1 MEKDF
6 PTTHTAVNTQGSCPV
21 QDRASL
27 PSPIQIPPSVI
38 SNNLPAAPSHPD
50 KSPSS
55 TTENNPEPKKFCNS
69 SHPSILTVS
78 KLMDPPPSLDG
89 SKSPVVSSK
98 PTSKTIST
106 KSSSTASN
114 ETPLVT
120 SPNSST
126 AQIPKI
132 SSFSKLSS
140 ALSTSANLACNTPTD
155 SSSSCSTAS
164 STMAPATSSTT
175 PKLTFASLAKRVIM
189 QERLRKAEEEANDEE
204 DDEEPE
210 EELSVE
216 QIKERAE
223 AGDARSQTRLGQH
236 YLILAEEKDTE
247 LNNQMAVN
255 WLIKAAKQGRKGAAR
270 ILQRCWIQR
279 KGITPENEADVRK
292 LSTES
297 KFELAVRKAAMMMYW
312 KLNPERKKKVAVA
325 EMLENVGQVNAVQ
338 GGTASRI
345 PAPTSG
351 QTQKVLESMVS
362 NESTQMVD
370 LDDFVE
376 MTKRYAQGIVP
387 PTPQNDS
394 QVTAKTK
401 SPARHDM
408 DEEHKAEL
416 VPSGYKKS
424 HRSCWSFGR
433 SGMMLNSKQNGA
445 IKKAMDMKS
454 RLMILQ
460 YPLHAVVEMKEHL
473 VDWASRAGVQWL
485 STVIPTQHV
494 NALIFFFIVS
504 NLTVDL
510 FAFVIPLL
518 VFYLSFISMI
528 ICTLRV
534 FQSSKTWE
542 NFRAL
547 TSLLIR
553 FEPGLDVEQAETNFG
568 WNNLEP
574 YLYFILSV
582 FFIIFSFPVADK
594 GWIPCS
600 ELSTVAIFFT
610 AVSYS
615 SLSPTAATYARRA
628 MIIEVASSLCCLT
641 QFLPEHMTVL
651 HLLGRTFATLPLGE
665 SVVLKLSLPCI
676 LYVYLFYLFFS
687 MARMRGFRGTYCF
700 LVPYLVCFM
709 WCEFS
714 VVLLQNSSAVGLIR
728 TCVAYFLFLF
738 ALPVLAFGLAAM
750 LFIQLFKWFLELE
763 LTKMVVTLV
772 VCAIPVTLRL
782 WTRFSMSILDVF
794 RSLTHRGPVKLIL
807 LCISMV
813 ILFFSIYVYHA
824 EGQKVYNSTLT
835 WSQYSQVCGPPAWE
849 TKGMAQTQLF
859 CSHLHGHRVTW
870 NGRFKH
876 VRVAETD
883 NGAQSVINMLP
894 VFMGDWLRC
903 LYGERYPKCEPKNA
917 TVANLTAANLAASSA
932 SSTASLPMLL
942 QMQEEEELCQIKAL
956 AKHTC
961 HIKRF
966 DSYRFEVTVGM
977 IRNGLA
983 EDPARDILLMA
994 SHEFRQVLLNLNPGN
1009 MVEFSTKLEGRL
1021 GARAPAFELKA
1032 IHCLDC
1038 VSSLLTGGR
1047 QVKIERDWRRTTMK
1061 ALKFAFDF
1069 FFSPFLSAKI
1079 PA

>member
-6 PTTHTAVNTQGSCPV
+6 LSTPTAVSTQGSSPV
-21 QDRASL
+21 GDGQRKIPQMSPRSKLTSASFTSASL
-27 PSPIQIPPSVI
+27 
-38 SNNLPAAPSHPD
+38 A
-50 KSPSS
+50 
-55 TTENNPEPKKFCNS
+55 CNS
-69 SHPSILTVS
+69 LT
-78 KLMDPPPSLDG
+78 DPP
-89 SKSPVVSSK
+89 
-98 PTSKTIST
+98 T
-106 KSSSTASN
+106 SSSTASTG
-114 ETPLVT
+114 TP
-120 SPNSST
+120 
-126 AQIPKI
+126 A
-132 SSFSKLSS
+132 
-140 ALSTSANLACNTPTD
+140 AACATPV
-155 SSSSCSTAS
+155 
-164 STMAPATSSTT
+164 
-175 PKLTFASLAKRVIM
+175 KLTFASMAKRLIL
-189 QERLRKAEEEANDEE
+189 QERLRKAEGCDDDEE
-204 DDEEPE
+204 EDEEPE
-210 EELSVE
+210 EDLTVE
-216 QIKERAE
+216 QIEEKAT
-223 AGDARSQTRLGQH
+223 AGDARAQTRLGQH
-236 YLILAEEKDTE
+236 YLSLAKEKDAE
-247 LNNQMAVN
+247 LNDLLAVT
-255 WLIKAAKQGRKGAAR
+255 WLVKAAKQGRKGAASA
-270 ILQRCWIQR
+270 LQRCWIQK
-279 KGITPENEADVRK
+279 KGITAENEADVRK

-297 KFELAVRKAAMMMYW
+297 GFELSVRKAAMMMYW
-312 KLNPERKKKVAVA
+312 KLNPDRKRKVAVA
-325 EMLENVGQVNAVQ
+325 EMLGNVSQVNAVQ
-338 GGTASRI
+338 GGPASRI
-345 PAPTSG
+345 PGPTSG

-362 NESTQMVD
+362 NESTQLVD

-376 MTKRYAQGIVP
+376 MTKKYAQGIA
-387 PTPQNDS
+387 PQAGSPVTTKTESPKPSDS
-394 QVTAKTK
+394 GA
-401 SPARHDM
+401 
-408 DEEHKAEL
+408 EHKAEL
-416 VPSGYKKS
+416 VPSGYKNAFQ
-424 HRSCWSFGR
+424 RSWSFGR
-433 SGMMLNSKQNGA
+433 SGMMLDTRQNGA
-445 IKKAMDMKS
+445 MKKAMDMKS
-454 RLMILQ
+454 RLMVLQ
-460 YPLHAVVEMKEHL
+460 YPLHGIVEMKEHL

-494 NALIFFFIVS
+494 NALIFFFIIS

-534 FQSSKTWE
+534 LQSSKTWE

-547 TSLLIR
+547 TSLLTR

-582 FFIIFSFPVADK
+582 FFVIFSFPVADK

-610 AVSYS
+610 AVSYK
-615 SLSPTAATYARRA
+615 SLSPTAATYACRA
-628 MIIEVASSLCCLT
+628 MVIEVASSLCYLT
-641 QFLPEHMTVL
+641 QFLPDHMTVL
-651 HLLGRTFATLPLGE
+651 RCLGRTIYTLPLGE
-665 SVVLKLSLPCI
+665 SVVLKLSLPC
-676 LYVYLFYLFFS
+676 LLHVYLFYLFFS

-714 VVLLQNSSAVGLIR
+714 VVLLKCSSAVGLMR
-728 TCVAYFLFLF
+728 TCVAYFLLLF
-738 ALPVLAFGLAAM
+738 ALPILAFGLAAM

-763 LTKMVVTLV
+763 LTKVIVTLV

-794 RSLTHRGPVKLIL
+794 RSMTQRGPVKLIL

-835 WSQYSQVCGPPAWE
+835 WRQYSQVCGPPAWE
-849 TKGMAQTQLF
+849 TKGWAQTQLF

-870 NGRFKH
+870 AGRFKH

-903 LYGERYPKCEPKNA
+903 LYGETYPKCEPKNA
-917 TVANLTAANLAASSA
+917 TVANQTAAKPAAASA
-932 SSTASLPMLL
+932 ATGALHTLL
-942 QMQEEEELCQIKAL
+942 RTQEEEEMCQIKAL
-956 AKHTC
+956 AKHSC

-966 DSYRFEVTVGM
+966 DSHRFEVTVGM
-977 IRNGLA
+977 FRDGGF
-983 EDPARDILLMA
+983 EDATRDVILMA
-994 SHEFRQVLLNLNPGN
+994 SHEFRQVLLNLNPGD

-1038 VSSLLTGGR
+1038 ASSLTGGR

>member
-1 MEKDF
+1 MEEDL
-6 PTTHTAVNTQGSCPV
+6 PSTATSVNSQGSCPV
-21 QDRASL
+21 LDGSSP
-27 PSPIQIPPSVI
+27 PSPRQIPPSQI
-38 SNNLPAAPSHPD
+38 SNNSPAAPSLPL
-50 KSPSS
+50 KSSAPTESPAESRQLSS
-55 TTENNPEPKKFCNS
+55 S
-69 SHPSILTVS
+69 SHPSAHI
-78 KLMDPPPSLDG
+78 
-89 SKSPVVSSK
+89 SSK
-98 PTSKTIST
+98 PMESPPVESKPPAPPKTVPT
-106 KSSSTASN
+106 KSAPPAKSK
-114 ETPLVT
+114 TPLVT
-120 SPNSST
+120 SSNCSPP
-126 AQIPKI
+126 QIPKV
-132 SSFSKLSS
+132 SSFSKL
-140 ALSTSANLACNTPTD
+140 TSASYTQTSFDNTPTD
-155 SSSSCSTAS
+155 TSSNMASTAAPAES
-164 STMAPATSSTT
+164 STAPV
-175 PKLTFASLAKRVIM
+175 KRTFATVAKRVII
-189 QERLRKAEEEANDEE
+189 QERLRKAEEDANDEE
-204 DDEEPE
+204 EDEEPE
-210 EELSVE
+210 EDLSVE
-216 QIKERAE
+216 QMEGKAN
-223 AGDARSQTRLGQH
+223 AGDARAQTRLGQH
-236 YLILAEEKDTE
+236 YLLLAEEKDTE
-247 LNNQMAVN
+247 QNNQLAVN

-270 ILQRCWIQR
+270 ALQRCWIQR

-292 LSTES
+292 LATEG

-312 KLNPERKKKVAVA
+312 KLNPDRKKKLAMA
-325 EMLENVGQVNAVQ
+325 EMLENVSQVNT

-362 NESTQMVD
+362 NKSTQLVD

-376 MTKRYAQGIVP
+376 MTKKYAQGIVP
-387 PTPQNDS
+387 SAPQKGSKD
-394 QVTAKTK
+394 TTKTK
-401 SPARHDM
+401 ILKPQDSS
-408 DEEHKAEL
+408 EEKAEM

-424 HRSCWSFGR
+424 HRSSWSFGS
-433 SGMMLNSKQNGA
+433 SGMMLHSQQNGA

-454 RLMILQ
+454 RLMMLQ
-460 YPLHAVVEMKEHL
+460 YPLHSIVEMKEHL

-494 NALIFFFIVS
+494 NALIFFFIIS

-542 NFRAL
+542 NFSAL
-547 TSLLIR
+547 TSLLTR
-553 FEPGLDVEQAETNFG
+553 FQPGLDVEQAETNFG

-574 YLYFILSV
+574 YLYFIVSV

-610 AVSYS
+610 AVSYK

-628 MIIEVASSLCCLT
+628 MVIEVASSLCCLT
-641 QFLPEHMTVL
+641 QFMPENMAIR
-651 HLLGRTFATLPLGE
+651 LLGHTFATLPLGE
-665 SVVLKLSLPCI
+665 TVLLKLSLPCL

-714 VVLLQNSSAVGLIR
+714 VVLLQNSSAIGLIR

-750 LFIQLFKWFLELE
+750 LFIQICKWFLELE
-763 LTKMVVTLV
+763 LTKVIVTLV

-782 WTRFSMSILDVF
+782 WTRFSMSILDVV

-807 LCISMV
+807 IGISMV
-813 ILFFSIYVYHA
+813 ILLFAIYVYHA
-824 EGQKVYNSTLT
+824 EGQKVYNSTMT
-835 WSQYSQVCGPPAWE
+835 WNQYSQVCGPPAWE

-859 CSHLHGHRVTW
+859 CSHLQGHRVTW
-870 NGRFKH
+870 TGRFRH
-876 VRVAETD
+876 VRVAETE
-883 NGAQSVINMLP
+883 NGAQSVIHMLP

-917 TVANLTAANLAASSA
+917 TVANLTASELAAGSA
-932 SSTASLPMLL
+932 SATVSLPLL
-942 QMQEEEELCQIKAL
+942 LRMQEEEELCELKAL

-966 DSYRFEVTVGM
+966 DSHRFEVTVGM
-977 IRNGLA
+977 IRDGSMD
-983 EDPARDILLMA
+983 DPARDIILIA
-994 SHEFRQVLLNLNPGN
+994 SHEFRQVLLNLSPGS

-1038 VSSLLTGGR
+1038 VTSLLTGGR

-1079 PA
+1079 SV

>member
-1 MEKDF
+1 MEKDS
-6 PTTHTAVNTQGSCPV
+6 PSTQTAGSCPV
-21 QDRASL
+21 LDGAS
-27 PSPIQIPPSVI
+27 PPSR
-38 SNNLPAAPSHPD
+38 PPKP
-50 KSPSS
+50 PSS
-55 TTENNPEPKKFCNS
+55 TENPTEPRKSKS
-69 SHPSILTVS
+69 SHPPTHAIS
-78 KLMDPPPSLDG
+78 KEMDSAPSSEG
-89 SKSPVVSSK
+89 SKFPAVSSK
-98 PTSKTIST
+98 PTSKTVST
-106 KSSSTASN
+106 KPSPPAPN
-114 ETPLVT
+114 KTPLVT
-120 SPNSST
+120 SPESPT
-126 AQIPKI
+126 AQTPQI
-132 SSFSKLSS
+132 SSFSKLSAAS
-140 ALSTSANLACNTPTD
+140 STSPSLACNSSTD
-155 SSSSCSTAS
+155 SLSSSSTAASAAPPAAPSTA
-164 STMAPATSSTT
+164 PV
-175 PKLTFASLAKRVIM
+175 KRTFASMAKRVII
-189 QERLRKAEEEANDEE
+189 QERLRKAEEDADEEE

-210 EELSVE
+210 EDLSVD
-216 QIKERAE
+216 QIKEKAE
-223 AGDARSQTRLGQH
+223 AGDARAQTRLGQH
-236 YLILAEEKDTE
+236 FLILAEENETE
-247 LNNQMAVN
+247 LNNHLAVN

-270 ILQRCWIQR
+270 ILQRCWIQK
-279 KGITPENEADVRK
+279 KGITPENEADMRK

-325 EMLENVGQVNAVQ
+325 EMLENVSQVNGVQ
-338 GGTASRI
+338 GGTANRVS
-345 PAPTSG
+345 APTSG

-362 NESTQMVD
+362 KESTQLVD

-376 MTKRYAQGIVP
+376 MTQQYAQGIVP
-387 PTPQNDS
+387 SVHQNDN
-394 QVTAKTK
+394 QVTAKTE
-401 SPARHDM
+401 SPTTQDSGA
-408 DEEHKAEL
+408 EHKADL

-424 HRSCWSFGR
+424 NRSSWGFGR
-433 SGMMLNSKQNGA
+433 SGMMLDSHHSGA

-454 RLMILQ
+454 RLMMLQ
-460 YPLHAVVEMKEHL
+460 YPLHAFLDMKEHL

-534 FQSSKTWE
+534 FQSNKTWE

-547 TSLLIR
+547 TSLLTR

-582 FFIIFSFPVADK
+582 FFIIFAFPVADK

-610 AVSYS
+610 AVSYM

-628 MIIEVASSLCCLT
+628 MVIEVASSLCCLT

-651 HLLGRTFATLPLGE
+651 RLLGRTFATLPLGE
-665 SVVLKLSLPCI
+665 SVVLKLSLPCL

-687 MARMRGFRGTYCF
+687 MAQMRGFRGTYCF

-728 TCVAYFLFLF
+728 TCVAYFLLLF

-763 LTKMVVTLV
+763 LTKMIVTLV

-794 RSLTHRGPVKLIL
+794 RSLTRRGPVKLIL

-813 ILFFSIYVYHA
+813 ILLFSIYVYHA
-824 EGQKVYNSTLT
+824 EGQKMYNSSLT
-835 WSQYSQVCGPPAWE
+835 WVQYSQACGPPAWE
-849 TKGMAQTQLF
+849 TKGMAKTEIF

-870 NGRFKH
+870 TGRFKH

-903 LYGERYPKCEPKNA
+903 LYGERYPRCEPKNT

-932 SSTASLPMLL
+932 SASASVPMLL

-956 AKHTC
+956 AKNTC
-961 HIKRF
+961 HIKHF
-966 DSYRFEVTVGM
+966 DEYRFEVMIGM
-977 IRNGLA
+977 IREGGVD
-983 EDPARDILLMA
+983 DPARDIILMA
-994 SHEFRQVLLNLNPGN
+994 SHEFRQVLLNLSPGN
-1009 MVEFSTKLEGRL
+1009 MVEFSIKLEGRL
-1021 GARAPAFELKA
+1021 GAKAPAFELKA

-1038 VSSLLTGGR
+1038 VSSLLPGGR
-1047 QVKIERDWRRTTMK
+1047 QVKIERDWRRTTMR

>member
-1 MEKDF
+1 NMEKDF
-6 PTTHTAVNTQGSCPV
+6 RSPPTAVNSQGSCPV
-21 QDRASL
+21 LDG
-27 PSPIQIPPSVI
+27 PSPPSPSQIPPSLI
-38 SNNLPAAPSHPD
+38 SNNLSAAPFRPAA
-50 KSPSS
+50 SPSS
-55 TTENNPEPKKFCNS
+55 TETTPENRKLSDLSHS
-69 SHPSILTVS
+69 SSKVMDSPPSSLGSKPSSPASTPASETVS
-78 KLMDPPPSLDG
+78 TKLSAPAPN
-89 SKSPVVSSK
+89 K
-98 PTSKTIST
+98 TS
-106 KSSSTASN
+106 
-114 ETPLVT
+114 LVT
-120 SPNSST
+120 SPNC
-126 AQIPKI
+126 AAPQNPKI
-132 SSFSKLSS
+132 SSVSKLAS
-140 ALSTSANLACNTPTD
+140 APSMPASLACNTPKESAA
-155 SSSSCSTAS
+155 SSSAAASNAAPAAS
-164 STMAPATSSTT
+164 SAAP
-175 PKLTFASLAKRVIM
+175 KKRTFASMAKRVIM
-189 QERLRKAEEEANDEE
+189 QERLRKAEEDAIDE
-204 DDEEPE
+204 DDEEEPE
-210 EELSVE
+210 EDLSLE
-216 QIKERAE
+216 QMEEKAK
-223 AGDARSQTRLGQH
+223 AGDARAQARLGQH

-247 LNNQMAVN
+247 LNNCLAVN

-270 ILQRCWIQR
+270 MLQRCWIQS

-325 EMLENVGQVNAVQ
+325 EMLENVSQVNAVP

-387 PTPQNDS
+387 SAPQNVS
-394 QVTAKTK
+394 QVADKTERPMPQVRNGRK
-401 SPARHDM
+401 
-408 DEEHKAEL
+408 HKAEL
-416 VPSGYKKS
+416 VPSGHRRAHKS
-424 HRSCWSFGR
+424 SWGFGQ
-433 SGMMLNSKQNGA
+433 SGMMLDSRQTGA
-445 IKKAMDMKS
+445 YKKAMDMKS
-454 RLMILQ
+454 RLMMLQ
-460 YPLHAVVEMKEHL
+460 YPLHAIVEMKEHL

-485 STVIPTQHV
+485 STIIPTQHV
-494 NALIFFFIVS
+494 NALIFFFIIS

-547 TSLLIR
+547 TSLLTR

-610 AVSYS
+610 AVSYK
-615 SLSPTAATYARRA
+615 SLSPTAATYARQA
-628 MIIEVASSLCCLT
+628 MVIEVASSLCCLT
-641 QFLPEHMTVL
+641 QFLPENMTVL
-651 HLLGRTFATLPLGE
+651 RLLGRTFATLPLGE
-665 SVVLKLSLPCI
+665 SVVLKLSLPCL

-714 VVLLQNSSAVGLIR
+714 VVLLQSSSVVGLIR

-738 ALPVLAFGLAAM
+738 ALPVLSFGLAAM

-763 LTKMVVTLV
+763 LTKMIVTLV

-824 EGQKVYNSTLT
+824 EGQKVYNSTLS
-835 WSQYSQVCGPPAWE
+835 WSQYSQ
-849 TKGMAQTQLF
+849 
-859 CSHLHGHRVTW
+859 
-870 NGRFKH
+870 H
-876 VRVAETD
+876 VRVAETE

-903 LYGERYPKCEPKNA
+903 LYGETYPKCEPKNA
-917 TVANLTAANLAASSA
+917 TVANLAAASLATSSA
-932 SSTASLPMLL
+932 SAAASLPMLL

-966 DSYRFEVTVGM
+966 DSHRFEVTVGM
-977 IRNGLA
+977 IRDGSGEA
-983 EDPARDILLMA
+983 EDPARDIILMA
-994 SHEFRQVLLNLNPGN
+994 SHEFRQVLFNLNPGN

-1021 GARAPAFELKA
+1021 GARTPAFELKA

-1047 QVKIERDWRRTTMK
+1047 Q
-1061 ALKFAFDF
+1061 AF
-1069 FFSPFLSAKI
+1069 SKTSK
-1079 PA
+1079 

>member
-1 MEKDF
+1 MEENSLST
-6 PTTHTAVNTQGSCPV
+6 PNAVNSQGSCPV
-21 QDRASL
+21 LDGPSPSSPKKIPLSQISCDLPADPSASQKPTTSTETATEPRKSSL
-27 PSPIQIPPSVI
+27 PSQPSPRTNSKPKPMDSPPS
-38 SNNLPAAPSHPD
+38 SEPS
-50 KSPSS
+50 KPSA
-55 TTENNPEPKKFCNS
+55 TA
-69 SHPSILTVS
+69 
-78 KLMDPPPSLDG
+78 
-89 SKSPVVSSK
+89 VSSK
-98 PTSKTIST
+98 PPSKTVSTKSAPPVTSKTPPFA
-106 KSSSTASN
+106 SSNSP
-114 ETPLVT
+114 TP
-120 SPNSST
+120 
-126 AQIPKI
+126 QIPKVSSI
-132 SSFSKLSS
+132 SKP
-140 ALSTSANLACNTPTD
+140 TSASSTPANSANTPTD
-155 SSSSCSTAS
+155 PSGTPP
-164 STMAPATSSTT
+164 APA
-175 PKLTFASLAKRVIM
+175 KRTFASVAKRVII

-204 DDEEPE
+204 EEEEPE
-210 EELSVE
+210 EDLSVE
-216 QIKERAE
+216 QMEEKAK
-223 AGDARSQTRLGQH
+223 AGDARAQTRLGQH
-236 YLILAEEKDTE
+236 YLLLAGEKDTE
-247 LNNQMAVN
+247 QNNQLAVT
-255 WLIKAAKQGRKGAAR
+255 WLVKAAKQGRKGAAR
-270 ILQRCWIQR
+270 ALQRCWIQR

-292 LSTES
+292 LATES

-325 EMLENVGQVNAVQ
+325 EMLENVSQVNAVP

-362 NESTQMVD
+362 SESSHLVD
-370 LDDFVE
+370 MDDFVE
-376 MTKRYAQGIVP
+376 MTKQYAQGIVP
-387 PTPQNDS
+387 SAPQSGS
-394 QVTAKTK
+394 QVTTMTGRSA
-401 SPARHDM
+401 PQVRA
-408 DEEHKAEL
+408 EEKAEL
-416 VPSGYKKS
+416 VPSGHRRT
-424 HRSCWSFGR
+424 HRSSWSFGR
-433 SGMMLNSKQNGA
+433 SRMMLRSEQNGA
-445 IKKAMDMKS
+445 IQKAMDMKS
-454 RLMILQ
+454 RLMMLQ
-460 YPLHAVVEMKEHL
+460 YPLHAIVEMKEHL

-485 STVIPTQHV
+485 STIIPTQHV
-494 NALIFFFIVS
+494 NALIFFFIIS

-542 NFRAL
+542 NFSAL
-547 TSLLIR
+547 TSLLTR

-582 FFIIFSFPVADK
+582 FFVIFSFPVADK

-610 AVSYS
+610 AVSYM
-615 SLSPTAATYARRA
+615 SLSPTAAAYARRA
-628 MIIEVASSLCCLT
+628 MVIEVASSLCCLT
-641 QFLPEHMTVL
+641 QFLPEDMTTL
-651 HLLGRTFATLPLGE
+651 RSLGRTFATLPLGE
-665 SVVLKLSLPCI
+665 SVVLKLSLPCL

-738 ALPVLAFGLAAM
+738 ALPILAFGLAAM
-750 LFIQLFKWFLELE
+750 LLIQIFKWFLELE
-763 LTKMVVTLV
+763 LTKMIVTLV
-772 VCAIPVTLRL
+772 ICAIPVTLRL
-782 WTRFSMSILDVF
+782 WTRFSLSILDVF

-813 ILFFSIYVYHA
+813 ILFFAIYVYHA

-835 WSQYSQVCGPPAWE
+835 WGQYSQACGPPAWE

-859 CSHLHGHRVTW
+859 CSHLQGHRVTW
-870 NGRFKH
+870 TGRFRH
-876 VRVAETD
+876 VRVAETE

-903 LYGERYPKCEPKNA
+903 LYGEGYPKCEPKNA
-917 TVANLTAANLAASSA
+917 TAANPTAANLASGSA
-932 SSTASLPMLL
+932 SATVSLPLL
-942 QMQEEEELCQIKAL
+942 LRMQEEEELCQLKAL
-956 AKHTC
+956 AKHAC

-966 DSYRFEVTVGM
+966 DSHRFEVTVGM
-977 IRNGLA
+977 IRDGGID
-983 EDPARDILLMA
+983 DPSRDVILMA
-994 SHEFRQVLLNLNPGN
+994 SHEFRQVLLNLSPGN

-1021 GARAPAFELKA
+1021 GGRAPAFELKA

-1047 QVKIERDWRRTTMK
+1047 QVKIERDWRRTTMR

>member
-1 MEKDF
+1 MEKDLQS
-6 PTTHTAVNTQGSCPV
+6 TQTAVNSQGSCPV
-21 QDRASL
+21 LDGPYP
-27 PSPIQIPPSVI
+27 PSPRQIPPSQS
-38 SNNLPAAPSHPD
+38 SNTPSAASSLHS

-55 TTENNPEPKKFCNS
+55 TETTTEPPKTTFLSCTSAQIN
-69 SHPSILTVS
+69 S
-78 KLMDPPPSLDG
+78 KLVDSPPS
-89 SKSPVVSSK
+89 SESPKPPVAAAVSSK
-98 PTSKTIST
+98 TLSKTASPTTSK
-106 KSSSTASN
+106 AGH
-114 ETPLVT
+114 T
-120 SPNSST
+120 SPNSASP
-126 AQIPKI
+126 QIPKV
-132 SSFSKLSS
+132 SSFSKLKSAS
-140 ALSTSANLACNTPTD
+140 ISPATSDNNPTGPPSTSPSIALSA
-155 SSSSCSTAS
+155 
-164 STMAPATSSTT
+164 APATPPTA
-175 PKLTFASLAKRVIM
+175 PQKRTFASVARRVII

-204 DDEEPE
+204 EDEEPE
-210 EELSVE
+210 EDLSVE
-216 QIKERAE
+216 QIEEKAK
-223 AGDARSQTRLGQH
+223 AGDARAQTRLGQH
-236 YLILAEEKDTE
+236 YLLVAEEKDTE
-247 LNNQMAVN
+247 QNNQLAVN

-270 ILQRCWIQR
+270 ALQRCWIQK
-279 KGITPENEADVRK
+279 KGITPENEAEVRK
-292 LSTES
+292 LASES

-312 KLNPERKKKVAVA
+312 KLNPERKSKVAVA
-325 EMLENVGQVNAVQ
+325 EMLENVGQVSAVP

-345 PAPTSG
+345 PVPTSG
-351 QTQKVLESMVS
+351 RTQKVLESMVS
-362 NESTQMVD
+362 NESTQLVD

-376 MTKRYAQGIVP
+376 MTKKYAQGIVP
-387 PTPQNDS
+387 SAPESGT
-394 QVTAKTK
+394 QVTGKTEVPK
-401 SPARHDM
+401 PEGSG
-408 DEEHKAEL
+408 EVKAEL
-416 VPSGYKKS
+416 VPSGCKKA
-424 HRSCWSFGR
+424 HRKSWGFGG
-433 SGMMLNSKQNGA
+433 SGMMLHSEPNGA
-445 IKKAMDMKS
+445 IRKAMDMKS
-454 RLMILQ
+454 RLMMLQ
-460 YPLHAVVEMKEHL
+460 YPLHAIVEMKEHL

-494 NALIFFFIVS
+494 NALIFFFIIS
-504 NLTVDL
+504 NLTIDL

-542 NFRAL
+542 NFSAL
-547 TSLLIR
+547 TSLLTR

-574 YLYFILSV
+574 YLHFILSV

-610 AVSYS
+610 AVSYQ
-615 SLSPTAATYARRA
+615 SLSPTAATYARKA
-628 MIIEVASSLCCLT
+628 MVIEVASSLCCLT
-641 QFLPEHMTVL
+641 QFLPEDMKML
-651 HLLGRTFATLPLGE
+651 RLLGHTFATLPLGE
-665 SVVLKLSLPCI
+665 SVVLKLSLPCL

-763 LTKMVVTLV
+763 LTKMIVTLV
-772 VCAIPVTLRL
+772 ICAIPVTLRL

-807 LCISMV
+807 LGISMV
-813 ILFFSIYVYHA
+813 IVLFAIYVYHA

-835 WSQYSQVCGPPAWE
+835 WGQYSQACGPPAWE

-859 CSHLHGHRVTW
+859 CSHLQGHRVTW
-870 NGRFKH
+870 TGRFRH
-876 VRVAETD
+876 VRVAETE

-903 LYGERYPKCEPKNA
+903 LYGERYPKCDPKNV
-917 TVANLTAANLAASSA
+917 TVANITAANLASSSSA
-932 SSTASLPMLL
+932 TVSLPLL
-942 QMQEEEELCQIKAL
+942 LRIQEEEELCQLKAL
-956 AKHTC
+956 AKHAC

-966 DSYRFEVTVGM
+966 DSHRFEVTIGM
-977 IRNGLA
+977 IQDGSID
-983 EDPARDILLMA
+983 DPARDIVLMA
-994 SHEFRQVLLNLNPGN
+994 SHEFRQVLLNLSPGHL
-1009 MVEFSTKLEGRL
+1009 VEFSTKLEGRL

-1047 QVKIERDWRRTTMK
+1047 QVKIERDWRRTTMR

-1069 FFSPFLSAKI
+1069 FFSPFLSARI